1 MLVPFAEC
9 LTLVITIPE
18 TTIEDSCQ
26 SFVPCILLFL
36 CKSTIQYRSY
46 RLLIALYYSIDVFRT
61 TGTTFYLEDTHTG
74 IHHTVDEADSLQVL
88 RTHHILI
95 VDFQLV
101 TRFII
106 RNRIAATANLYTL
119 TTVGRA
125 VGISQTH
132 ITLAGNCHAERTMT
146 EHLNTNLLAHR
157 TTDILLLY
165 LFVDMLHLIHIQ
177 FTSQHRNISKAGI
190 ELQRF
195 RIGNIQLGRKMNL
208 LAHFITIAHH
218 SHITCDDSRD
228 ASLLSSIDN
237 LLHRGNII
245 IIDNGI
251 DGEISLDTMLIAGSS
266 DLTQVI
272 DGKMIG
278 RM

>member
-1 MLVPFAEC
+1 
-9 LTLVITIPE
+9 
-18 TTIEDSCQ
+18 
-26 SFVPCILLFL
+26 
-36 CKSTIQYRSY
+36 
-46 RLLIALYYSIDVFRT
+46 
-61 TGTTFYLEDTHTG
+61 
-74 IHHTVDEADSLQVL
+74 
-88 RTHHILI
+88 
-95 VDFQLV
+95 
-101 TRFII
+101 
-106 RNRIAATANLYTL
+106 
-119 TTVGRA
+119 
-125 VGISQTH
+125 
-132 ITLAGNCHAERTMT
+132 MT

-195 RIGNIQLGRKMNL
+195 RIGDIQLGRKMNL

-228 ASLLSSIDN
+228 ASLFGSIDN